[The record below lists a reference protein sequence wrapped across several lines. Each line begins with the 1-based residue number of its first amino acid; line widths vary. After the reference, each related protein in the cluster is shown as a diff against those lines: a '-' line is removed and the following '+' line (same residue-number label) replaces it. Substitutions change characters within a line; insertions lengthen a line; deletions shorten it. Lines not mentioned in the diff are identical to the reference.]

1 MHAGHLDIAR
11 EPTGNRAGLGQ
22 RYYSRAESG
31 PPATQVRT
39 HLSQVRRTASGA
51 PRTPGLR
58 NLPLKGFDQNQ
69 LWCEIVALACE
80 LLAWTQMLAL
90 AGAARQ
96 WEPKRL
102 RLRLFSVAGRLA
114 ASGRRLRLRLA
125 GRWPWTAEIAAAAA
139 RLQALPSG

>member
-58 NLPLKGFDQNQ
+58 NLPLKGFAQNQ
-69 LWCEIVALACE
+69 IWCEIIALACE

-90 AGAARQ
+90 TGTARR

-102 RLRLFSVAGRLA
+102 RLRLFSVAGRIVRG
-114 ASGRRLRLRLA
+114 SRRLRLRLA
-125 GRWPWTAEIAAAAA
+125 QNWPWAAGITAAIA
-139 RLQALPSG
+139 RLQAIPSG